1 MGSLTRLGVAGWPVA
16 HSRSPAMHNA
26 ALAAVG
32 LERWRYQHLP
42 LPPELFAEVVRALPA
57 VGFAGI
63 NVTIPHKEA
72 ALALADDATATARA
86 IGAANTLTFGPDG
99 AVHADNTDAPG
110 LIAALGDDR
119 PRTAVVLGAGGSARA
134 VVYALAQ
141 IGAAVKVWNRTA
153 ERARSL
159 ADEFGAEAVQELP
172 PADLLVNCTSV
183 GLVDPLR
190 TFKDLP
196 VEVDALGE
204 YACVVD
210 LVYRAG
216 GTGLLREAKR
226 TGSRAIDGIEI
237 LVHQGALSFERWTG
251 RAAPLEVMRRAARGT
266 ASHDDDPTARPPVPA
281 PGTATHGGE
290 RGGGR

>member
-42 LPPELFAEVVRALPA
+42 LPPELFAEAVRALPA

-110 LIAALGDDR
+110 LIAALGDER

-237 LVHQGALSFERWTG
+237 LVRQGALSFERWTG
-251 RAAPLEVMRRAARGT
+251 RAAPLQVMRRAARGT
-266 ASHDDDPTARPPVPA
+266 ASHDDDPRARPPVPA